1 MILRRQ
7 VIEESLDY
15 LGAIV
20 GRLEKLRAADR
31 ERFFNSGDLQWA
43 AERGLQLGAQSV
55 LDIGAHILAGHF
67 GARPADYEDVIRL
80 LAAHGVMSPGL
91 ESRLRG
97 LGGFRN
103 ILVHGY
109 REIDEAKVYDF
120 LQHDSAVF
128 RDFANAVEAWL
139 AGTD

>member
-20 GRLEKLRAADR
+20 ARLEKLREADR

-55 LDIGAHILAGHF
+55 LDIGAHVLAGHF
-67 GARPADYEDVIRL
+67 AVRPADYEDVIRQ
-80 LAAHGVMSPGL
+80 LAAHGVISSDL
-91 ESRLRG
+91 ENRLRG
-97 LGGFRN
+97 LCGFRN

-109 REIDEAKVYDF
+109 RQIDEAKVYEF

-128 RDFANAVEAWL
+128 RDFAKVVEAWL
-139 AGTD
+139 AGAG